1 MRRIPCLATVLLV
14 AAPAAL
20 AAAPADPAAGYPSRP
35 IRMVVPFPPGAA
47 SDFLART
54 VGQKLG
60 ELYGQQIVV
69 DNRPGAGGIVG
80 STILSKAAPDGYTLG
95 VIGQPHIVNMLLQP
109 EQAYR
114 PIEDVATITLL
125 AVLPNVVVVAPN
137 LPVNSLADLVAL
149 AKAKP
154 GQLNFGSAGVG
165 SSSHLAGELFKSATG
180 VNVVHVPFKQL
191 SDVFT
196 EMIAG
201 RVHYYVFPLPAV
213 MPMLRDGKLRPIAVA
228 TAKRTPSL
236 PDLPTSAESGVAAYL
251 SESWF
256 GAVAPAKTSRTIVD
270 KLNAD
275 IVNIL
280 KAQDT
285 RERFQRQGAE
295 PVYGTPEEFQALMK
309 SEYARFQKLV
319 RDAGIK
325 AQ

>member
-1 MRRIPCLATVLLV
+1 MKIALHS
-14 AAPAAL
+14 AL
-20 AAAPADPAAGYPSRP
+20 AVIAGLAVTAAVSAAEKYPDRP

-60 ELYGQQIVV
+60 ELYGQQVVV
-69 DNRPGAGGIVG
+69 DNRPGAGGIIG
-80 STILSKAAPDGYTLG
+80 STIIAKAAPDGYTLG
-95 VIGQPHIVNMLLQP
+95 VIGQPHIVNALLQKDS
-109 EQAYR
+109 AYR

-125 AVLPNVVVVAPN
+125 AVLPNVVVVSPS
-137 LPVNSLADLVAL
+137 LQVKTLADLVAL

-196 EMIAG
+196 EMLAG

-228 TAKRTPSL
+228 TAKRAVSL
-236 PDLPTSAESGVAAYL
+236 PDVPTSAESGVPAYI

-256 GAVAPAKTSRTIVD
+256 GAVAPAKTPRTIVN

-275 IVNIL
+275 MVNIL
-280 KAQDT
+280 KGQDT

>member
-1 MRRIPCLATVLLV
+1 MKIALHS
-14 AAPAAL
+14 AL
-20 AAAPADPAAGYPSRP
+20 AVIAGLTVTAAVSAAEKYPDRP

-60 ELYGQQIVV
+60 ELYGQQVVV
-69 DNRPGAGGIVG
+69 DNRPGAGGIIG
-80 STILSKAAPDGYTLG
+80 STIIAKAAPDGYTLG
-95 VIGQPHIVNMLLQP
+95 VIGQPHIVNALLQKDS
-109 EQAYR
+109 AYR

-125 AVLPNVVVVAPN
+125 AVLPNVVVVSPS
-137 LPVNSLADLVAL
+137 LQVKTLADLVAL

-196 EMIAG
+196 EMLAG

-228 TAKRTPSL
+228 TAKRAVSL
-236 PDLPTSAESGVAAYL
+236 PDVPTSAESGVPAYI

-256 GAVAPAKTSRTIVD
+256 GAVAPAKTPRPIIQ
-270 KLNAD
+270 KLNTD
-275 IVNIL
+275 IVGIL
-280 KAQDT
+280 RQSDT
-285 RERFQRQGAE
+285 RERFERGGAD
-295 PVYGTPEEFQALMK
+295 PVYGSPEEFANLMK
-309 SEYARFQKLV
+309 TEYARFRKLIE
-319 RDAGIK
+319 DAGIK
-325 AQ
+325 MQ